1 MTRIARLAVLA
12 LFAVVPSACAAATPT
27 GNAHTGAAP
36 ARAVRMM
43 PTPANV
49 LRTCRRSRLLRPL
62 CPRRLPFVTHLPSE
76 PAYTAFLC
84 RVGHP
89 GCAGL
94 RWDDLEIEHTGDG
107 TRPPIWAHLSLAAGE
122 FRHGGPTEFRWP
134 TTRNPVTP
142 RNELWRATRPRALF
156 LGRVR
161 WGTRAG
167 ELILAPSY
175 PAGGM
180 MGDHLIFYYRAHG
193 HDYLVSLHGW
203 EPFLQVAT
211 TLRATV
217 LSTQR

>member
-1 MTRIARLAVLA
+1 MV
-12 LFAVVPSACAAATPT
+12 ATPA
-27 GNAHTGAAP
+27 G
-36 ARAVRMM
+36 
-43 PTPANV
+43 V
-49 LRTCRRSRLLRPL
+49 LLLCRRSSLLRPI
-62 CPRRLPFVTHLPSE
+62 CPRRLPFVNHLPSE
-76 PAYTAFLC
+76 PAYLASLC

-107 TRPPIWAHLSLAAGE
+107 AWPPIWAHLSVAAGE
-122 FRHGGPTEFRWP
+122 FRSGGRPTEFRWP
-134 TTRNPVTP
+134 INRKAVTP
-142 RNELWRATRPRALF
+142 HTGLWRATRPRALF

-161 WGTRAG
+161 WGSRTG

-193 HDYLVSLHGW
+193 HDYLLSLHGW
-203 EPFLQVAT
+203 EPFPQVVAT
-211 TLRATV
+211 LRVIV